1 MKNQKTQREKTIQ
14 GKIPQRNMALFR
26 GLLVLSLSCLQ
37 VPCLVASLGR
47 DLRGEGR
54 QIVSGPTQEKLEPL
68 SFLMLGNQ
76 ESRGHTALK
85 KAPGDCKEAL
95 TPEQNRRLAQAM
107 MAFTTDLFSL
117 VAQRSTS
124 PNLILSPLSVALALS
139 HLALGTVAAPVQ
151 TSRAGWPV
159 GTHLS
164 RVTPPLESLGC
175 LVKCRPTFS
184 LCETDS

>member
-1 MKNQKTQREKTIQ
+1 MKDTFNTEARADPWTPLTPD
-14 GKIPQRNMALFR
+14 IP
-26 GLLVLSLSCLQ
+26 LQ
-37 VPCLVASLGR
+37 
-47 DLRGEGR
+47 E
-54 QIVSGPTQEKLEPL
+54 
-68 SFLMLGNQ
+68 F
-76 ESRGHTALK
+76 RGHTALK
-85 KAPGDCKEAL
+85 KAPGDCKEAP

-151 TSRAGWPV
+151 TSRAGRPV

-175 LVKCRPTFS
+175 LIKCRPTFN
-184 LCETDS
+184 LCETDSQGLSLEICFW